1 MKALS
6 DVSYRNEEERRKPGK
21 RRQRKVVHFNYLKP
35 CFTLPEI
42 QEKPSWAATSTRVEE
57 KPPVETLRDVRQ
69 PTQGTSA
76 DSKTLNW
83 NGWKTLPLPAQELLR
98 PSQGREE
105 SGALSTS
112 PPPADVPSQPE
123 SSLTSDELSR
133 ELCNTPASETETGRR
148 RARLAPRLC

>member
-6 DVSYRNEEERRKPGK
+6 DVSYRTEEERRKPGK

-57 KPPVETLRDVRQ
+57 KPPVETLKDVQQ

-76 DSKTLNW
+76 DSKMLNW
-83 NGWKTLPLPAQELLR
+83 NGWKTLPLPAQSFFVPLR
-98 PSQGREE
+98 GVKRV
-105 SGALSTS
+105 AH
-112 PPPADVPSQPE
+112 
-123 SSLTSDELSR
+123 
-133 ELCNTPASETETGRR
+133 
-148 RARLAPRLC
+148 